1 MNLPDRVVF
10 DCNVFVQAL
19 ISPSGPA
26 SACVRSALS
35 NEVKLFFSEYIL
47 EELRDVAAREPLPS
61 RFNLTNE
68 KVETFIS
75 LLRGNAILLDNIP
88 HVFTYPRDPDDEHY
102 VDLAAAC
109 NAHLIASRDRD
120 LLALN
125 DVSTETGKQF
135 RLQFPDLLIMTPDQ
149 LLARIRNASESG

>member
-1 MNLPDRVVF
+1 MTRDRIVF
-10 DCNVFVQAL
+10 DCNVYFQAL
-19 ISPSGPA
+19 IGPNGPA
-26 SACVRSALS
+26 GACLEAAEKSSFDLYA
-35 NEVKLFFSEYIL
+35 SEYVL
-47 EELRDVAAREPLPS
+47 NELNNVCMRPGLAAKFGFTPARVTDFLRS
-61 RFNLTNE
+61 IRRF
-68 KVETFIS
+68 
-75 LLRGNAILLDNIP
+75 AILLDNIP

-149 LLARIRNASESG
+149 LLARIHDVSE